1 MLTDGTNYYL
11 VKIKEEFTDYETGK
25 TKKEVKQKLVKA
37 ISVSDSE
44 TKVTEL
50 YKGITWDWSII
61 SSSESKIDEVI
72 N

>member
-11 VKIKEEFTDYETGK
+11 VKVKEEYEDHETGK
-25 TKKEVKQKLVKA
+25 VKKDIKQKLVKA
-37 ISVSDSE
+37 VSVSDSE

-50 YKGITWDWSII
+50 YKGVTWDWSII

-72 N
+72 Q